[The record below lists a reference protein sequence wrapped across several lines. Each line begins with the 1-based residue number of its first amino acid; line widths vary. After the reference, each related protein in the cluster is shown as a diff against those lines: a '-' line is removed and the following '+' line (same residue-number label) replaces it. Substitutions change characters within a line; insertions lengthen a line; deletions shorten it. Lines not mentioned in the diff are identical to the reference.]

1 MERWEKQSIIRGSL
15 ERGREEGR
23 KKSEGADYQMNNTF
37 SQDWRRWAFTLKGT
51 MSAQH
56 IEWRRTKDWYK
67 SRSWNS
73 RAPRRQMKTLQPSGE
88 RKTPHTRDKEFE
100 IASDI
105 LWWWWNMSTN
115 TLTLRH
121 LYALPWK
128 LGRTLLLPQWRE
140 NSGSHTMGLPRLS
153 LRRSHSFAVSLE
165 TLASVIVQKVQPPW
179 GCHTE
184 SPYGETRDGEKKGG
198 REQWWRHTC
207 SQLPSPGSDTLH
219 FCPIQIQGGSV
230 PRRRK

>member
-1 MERWEKQSIIRGSL
+1 
-15 ERGREEGR
+15 
-23 KKSEGADYQMNNTF
+23 MNNTF

-73 RAPRRQMKTLQPSGE
+73 RAPRREMKTLQPSGE
-88 RKTPHTRDKEFE
+88 RKTPYTRDKEFE

-140 NSGSHTMGLPRLS
+140 KSGSHTMGLPRLS
-153 LRRSHSFAVSLE
+153 LRRSHSFAVSLV

-179 GCHTE
+179 GCHRE
-184 SPYGETRDGEKKGG
+184 SPCGETRDGEKKGG
-198 REQWWRHTC
+198 REGGKEQWWRHTC
-207 SQLPSPGSDTLH
+207 SQLPSPGNDTLH
-219 FCPIQIQGGSV
+219 FCPIQIQGGSL